1 MAPAAAETR
10 ALWWPA
16 IATATAVALLFVV
29 LMYGENRFAR
39 LEAENRFA
47 RLETENRFARLE
59 ARLEALSDRNG
70 ALQAQLTATQE
81 RNAVLTTKLEEK
93 LETLTAQDAK
103 HDTQTE
109 ALIIALTAQD
119 AKHDTQIEAQTK
131 TFNLLGSETAEK
143 LGAIGW
149 QVGSLSNKVESCA
162 LQQGDTVAP
171 VVNLT
176 TVLSDNM
183 REDLNLHA
191 AAQQREINA
200 MRTELDAIS
209 KAITG
214 ANFTAINSSLLTM
227 NRSLVSITQRLESTI
242 VGTDRRLQEAS
253 ENQADCQI
261 KEIAVDAHN
270 LAMTVSNAFHDLVG
284 GEDGLLDGGDFTRVH
299 VKLPQIVSSGVTS
312 YGRRECVRSLC
323 ENTYI
328 LNRGWICLPFGE
340 AEVVDCLDEKTTAQ
354 AFPTWLS
361 NPPCCRKA
369 TMNTTTCQ
377 NCTGTFASV
386 LRSLSSTPMITCL

>member
-29 LMYGENRFAR
+29 LMYGENRS
-39 LEAENRFA
+39 
-47 RLETENRFARLE
+47 ARLE

-103 HDTQTE
+103 NDAQTATLIIALTVQDAKHDTQIE
-109 ALIIALTAQD
+109 ALTAQD

-191 AAQQREINA
+191 AAQQSEINA

-270 LAMTVSNAFHDLVG
+270 LATTVSNAFHDLVG

-323 ENTYI
+323 ENTFN
-328 LNRGWICLPFGE
+328 LNRGWICVPFGE

-386 LRSLSSTPMITCL
+386 LCSLSSTPTIKCL